1 MVESVRCLPSVMEYT
16 IRFSVY
22 KVCLLLLLLHKA
34 NLRLKHVMTLQLY
47 SVNLLSSVCLAS
59 VLVTF
64 RSFMAFQESVIHKKS
79 G

>member
-1 MVESVRCLPSVMEYT
+1 MEYT

-22 KVCLLLLLLHKA
+22 KVCWLLLLLHKA
-34 NLRLKHVMTLQLY
+34 NLRLKHVMTQQLY

-59 VLVTF
+59 VLATF
-64 RSFMAFQESVIHKKS
+64 GPFMAFQESLIHKTS